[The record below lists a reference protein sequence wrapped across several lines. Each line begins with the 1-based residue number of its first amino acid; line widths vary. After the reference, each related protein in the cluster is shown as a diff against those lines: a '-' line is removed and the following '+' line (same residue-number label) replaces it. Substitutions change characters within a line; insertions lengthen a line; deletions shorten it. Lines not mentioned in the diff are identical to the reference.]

1 MASAA
6 VAIDA
11 ALRRLR
17 RAPASGARAFRVF
30 VFMAALVAAAAA
42 CGPPKHPKTVFLRM
56 VGSPPNAS
64 VTIDDIFVGRLDTV
78 SARGVALPPGTH
90 RISVEAPGYLPWD
103 KIVEAK
109 EGQGPIRL
117 EVHLVEV
124 PD

>member
-1 MASAA
+1 MALDRHAPPRRSR
-6 VAIDA
+6 
-11 ALRRLR
+11 ALR
-17 RAPASGARAFRVF
+17 ASVLA
-30 VFMAALVAAAAA
+30 AALVVAAAS
-42 CGPPKHPKTVFLRM
+42 CGPPRHPKTVSLRM

-64 VTIDDIFVGRLDTV
+64 VTIDDVFVGRLDTV
-78 SARGVALPPGTH
+78 SARGVALPPGSH
-90 RISVEAPGYLPWD
+90 RISVEAPGYFPWD